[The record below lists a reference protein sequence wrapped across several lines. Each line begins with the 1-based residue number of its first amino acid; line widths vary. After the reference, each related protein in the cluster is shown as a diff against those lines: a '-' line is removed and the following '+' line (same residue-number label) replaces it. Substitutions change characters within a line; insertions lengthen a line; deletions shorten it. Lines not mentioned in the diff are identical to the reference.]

1 MQKKKASKTAIEKAL
16 NLIEILK
23 NNDDIGVTEL
33 SKILGLNKNNV
44 FRLLATLEVEGLI
57 EQDSKTGHYK
67 LGMKTLYLENAYL
80 KSLKF
85 LEPAKSLMRQLRNK
99 VNETIYLSILHKED
113 VIYIF
118 SMESKSSVLVH
129 SRVAKHYP
137 AKNSA
142 AGRSIL
148 RGKKESGFFI
158 EKDFEET
165 EKEVS
170 EIATVIRDENGYP
183 LSSISIVAPIFRLN
197 EKNYKQFEQPLIETA
212 KEISERLKTSHKTG

>member
-16 NLIEILK
+16 DLIEILK

-57 EQDSKTGHYK
+57 EQDLETGHYK
-67 LGMKTLYLENAYL
+67 LGMRTLYLENAYL

-85 LEPAKSLMRQLRNK
+85 LEPAKPLMRQLRNK
-99 VNETIYLSILHKED
+99 INETIYLSILHKKD
-113 VIYIF
+113 IIYIF
-118 SMESKSSVLVH
+118 SIESKSSVLVH

-137 AKNSA
+137 AENSA
-142 AGRSIL
+142 AGKSIL
-148 RGKKESGFFI
+148 RAKKEDGFFI

-183 LSSISIVAPIFRLN
+183 LSSISIVAPVFRLN
-197 EKNYKQFEQPLIETA
+197 KENYKQFEQPLIKTA
-212 KEISERLKTSHKTG
+212 KEISEKLVSSKV